1 MNSTKRILFFIIS
14 THTLINVSFI
24 RAKSTKRISV
34 YLYLCNS
41 SLKYVGGLCATPNT
55 KHYADLLKKKKNRKQ
70 IQQSVYFI
78 IHNVYYVV
86 YRNK

>member
-1 MNSTKRILFFIIS
+1 MKKIYGKQIRDDMNSKKRILFFIIS

-55 KHYADLLKKKKNRKQ
+55 KHYADLLKKKKTE
-70 IQQSVYFI
+70 
-78 IHNVYYVV
+78 
-86 YRNK
+86 NKFNKACIS